1 MMFFLKSSCFF
12 AFSQQAL
19 LDLANRFGI
28 RWDLLLLQSVNFA
41 AMALLLYVLA
51 FRPVL
56 RIMEERREKIAT
68 GLSQAET
75 AKDKLLEAE
84 KLRQQ
89 ILKGAHNEAQHI
101 ITEARERA
109 KSYGLEQRK
118 AAQTR
123 AESLVAQAREVI
135 FQEREQMLEEVHHQ
149 MSEMV
154 TSLAERVLECHMS
167 VSERKRYMQST
178 QTFLDGKTAR

>member
-1 MMFFLKSSCFF
+1 MMFFLRNSYFF

-19 LDLANRFGI
+19 LDLVNRFGV

-51 FRPVL
+51 FRPVM

-89 ILKGAHNEAQHI
+89 ILKGAHNEAQQI

-109 KSYGLEQRK
+109 KSYDLEQQK
-118 AAQTR
+118 VAQTR
-123 AESLVAQAREVI
+123 AENLVAQARKVI
-135 FQEREQMLEEVHHQ
+135 SQEREQILEEVRHQ
-149 MSEMV
+149 MSEMI
-154 TSLAERVLECHMS
+154 TNLAERVLECHMS
-167 VSERKRYMQST
+167 VSERERYMQST
-178 QTFLDGKTAR
+178 QAFLDEKTAR